1 MPLTAFA
8 LMTDPI
14 FPAGSQTFNSSGT
27 YTVPYGARVITVTGT
42 GGNGQAGNAGNDG
55 NNGTAGPGGAG
66 GTAGTAGLSW
76 CAALRHR
83 IRSRRPSRLPS
94 RFSGVAQNQK
104 RKLGSGIRG
113 VSPDP
118 GPGGAW

>member
-55 NNGTAGPGGAG
+55 NNGAGGPGGAG
-66 GTAGTAGLSW
+66 GTAGTAGS
-76 CAALRHR
+76 A
-83 IRSRRPSRLPS
+83 
-94 RFSGVAQNQK
+94 
-104 RKLGSGIRG
+104 
-113 VSPDP
+113 
-118 GPGGAW
+118 GADGQAG